1 MRIATNIEW
10 DTSSD
15 DDDENVCSE
24 IDLPN
29 QIIIPDDLTTED
41 EISDYI
47 SDITGFCHF
56 GFVIKELKYKF
67 TQYKLKSDYDK

>member
-29 QIIIPDDLTTED
+29 QIIIPEELTTED

-56 GFVIKELKYKF
+56 GFVIKECQL
-67 TQYKLKSDYDK
+67 